1 MKAEIG
7 KTYALVQDGKAHQI
21 FTIAE
26 LPEWH
31 DGLEVIDVTG
41 LSVSGGDSYGN
52 GGFYKPPLPS
62 LPEVAATKLAKLTA
76 AYQTAIQQ
84 PVTYMGTTFQAD
96 DASRASIT
104 EAVAPDPL
112 PDGYEWLDANNV
124 FVPMTSAQ
132 LQSLA
137 AVMRKQVQVAF
148 VKLQE
153 RKAAVRAAT
162 TVAQIGAVV
171 W

>member
-1 MKAEIG
+1 LYEFLQYSDEANTIVCA
-7 KTYALVQDGKAHQI
+7 TRYDGTTKIIELDMDDWVDVVAGNPTP
-21 FTIAE
+21 FTPYIPT
-26 LPEWH
+26 LPE
-31 DGLEVIDVTG
+31 L
-41 LSVSGGDSYGN
+41 
-52 GGFYKPPLPS
+52 
-62 LPEVAATKLAKLTA
+62 AATKVAQLTA